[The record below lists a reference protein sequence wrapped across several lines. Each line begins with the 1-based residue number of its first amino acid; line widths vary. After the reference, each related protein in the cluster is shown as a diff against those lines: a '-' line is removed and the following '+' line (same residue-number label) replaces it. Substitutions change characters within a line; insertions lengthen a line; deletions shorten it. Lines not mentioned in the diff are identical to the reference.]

1 MMHIYFYSLQ
11 CVQLIWFSSFFAG
24 RSPTTSNFTHGSYR
38 DLNSWKSLCPAIF
51 QTCKTSG
58 KRRWSRKNGKKSWVF
73 IFAKLQE
80 VLYKWIFFSFW
91 SALIQYRPYV
101 WLVMFCYVCMFCCAV
116 RVHCL
121 KTDNTW
127 NTSIIK
133 YLEWHSWTWIKII
146 MACSNNKL
154 FQLP

>member
-1 MMHIYFYSLQ
+1 MIYDDAYLFLLFTVCSADL
-11 CVQLIWFSSFFAG
+11 VQLVFCGSFSYHVKFYTWFVQRLEF
-24 RSPTTSNFTHGSYR
+24 
-38 DLNSWKSLCPAIF
+38 LK
-51 QTCKTSG
+51 KSG
-58 KRRWSRKNGKKSWVF
+58 KGRWSRKKWFLFCKATTS
-73 IFAKLQE
+73 ALQ
-80 VLYKWIFFSFW
+80 VNFFSFW

-127 NTSIIK
+127 ND
-133 YLEWHSWTWIKII
+133 EHSWTWIKII

>member
-1 MMHIYFYSLQ
+1 MIYDDAYLFLLFTVCSADL
-11 CVQLIWFSSFFAG
+11 VQLLFCGSFSYHVKFYTWFVQRLEF
-24 RSPTTSNFTHGSYR
+24 
-38 DLNSWKSLCPAIF
+38 LKKSLPSNISDLE
-51 QTCKTSG
+51 KGDEVG
-58 KRRWSRKNGKKSWVF
+58 KSGKKSWVF

-116 RVHCL
+116 RGHCL